1 MDCIAH
7 GVAKSWTRLSNF
19 PFTSLQA
26 PGKIGVF
33 SGSDHRS
40 SPGRSLGRS
49 CPPHRGWVHSQYL
62 AVMEGAAVQGSSAP
76 GWSCALH
83 ICICKEA
90 PSFLDVL
97 L

>member
-1 MDCIAH
+1 MIFQVLIIDLHLA
-7 GVAKSWTRLSNF
+7 
-19 PFTSLQA
+19 
-26 PGKIGVF
+26 
-33 SGSDHRS
+33 
-40 SPGRSLGRS
+40 GRWGRS
-49 CPPHRGWVHSQYL
+49 CPPHRGWAHSQYL
-62 AVMEGAAVQGSSAP
+62 AVMEGAAVKGSSAP